1 MIQTRAFKRS
11 LESIED
17 IVAFTAEV
25 FASHQLD
32 ARLLPAVD
40 LALEELFT
48 NMVKYSK
55 TSDAQVRLDLTRVP
69 GGVEVTL
76 TDPGVDFFDVTRSA
90 EVDVSLPLQQRNPG
104 GLGLHLIKKMVDFI
118 EYQYLEESRTS
129 RITFRKTAVDRR
141 DPRKV
146 RDKRML
152 AIDFGADGKVVMA
165 GRLDAAQCPTAQSFL
180 DRVQGPVTLDC
191 SRLEYISSAGL
202 GVLLKTQKRLMAS
215 AGGLRL
221 AGVNRHLQDIFQY
234 SGFDQIF
241 EIEPAE

>member
-1 MIQTRAFKRS
+1 MQSRTFKRS
-11 LESIED
+11 FDSLEE
-17 IVAFTAEV
+17 IVAFTHGI
-25 FASHQLD
+25 FASQQLD

-48 NMVKYSK
+48 NMVKYGK
-55 TSDAQVRLDLTRVP
+55 TSDAEVRLDMTRVP

-76 TDPGVDFFDVTRSA
+76 VDRDVDFFDVTRA
-90 EVDVSLPLQQRNPG
+90 AGVDVNLPIEQRTPG
-104 GLGLHLIKKMVDFI
+104 GLGLHLIKQMVDFI

-129 RITFRKTAVDRR
+129 RITFRKTEVDRR
-141 DPRKV
+141 RKP

-152 AIDFGADGKVVMA
+152 AIDFGADGKVVIA
-165 GRLDAAQCPTAQSFL
+165 GRLDAAQCPAAQSFL

-215 AGGLRL
+215 AGKLKL
-221 AGVNRHLQDIFQY
+221 SGVNRHLQDIFQY

-241 EIEPAE
+241 EIEPAQ